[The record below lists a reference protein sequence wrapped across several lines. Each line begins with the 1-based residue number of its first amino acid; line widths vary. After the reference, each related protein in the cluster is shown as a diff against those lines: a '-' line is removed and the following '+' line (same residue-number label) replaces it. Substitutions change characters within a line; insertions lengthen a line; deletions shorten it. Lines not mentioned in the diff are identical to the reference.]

1 MEKEITEAELIE
13 NGKKYKELLT
23 KLLSNDYKL
32 DAEAFKQVSGDIQE
46 AVTLCNEGID
56 DVYAELTY
64 EVIKKAYYS
73 EGIGFIYVGFIRRYI
88 DRCIKSFSDKISKLQ
103 PILDFM
109 NTNMKSE
116 SFAELLVSRKELD
129 KLIYNKYDGFQFVLI
144 TDELRDKMRWFIN
157 DKKILLNPLMD
168 WLIGVY
174 EKESGMFITQ
184 IKGTLPGREVFER
197 IYKYVVF
204 TDDGISFM
212 FSIMTEPG
220 KEDVYI
226 LPAAYGSFEN
236 KLKEGIALYKQRLM
250 YYFSLSKDITDKLDG
265 IIDNMHDAIENNRI

>member
-23 KLLSNDYKL
+23 KLLSNDYKF

-56 DVYAELTY
+56 DVYSELTY

-73 EGIGFIYVGFIRRYI
+73 KGIGFIYVGFIRRYI
-88 DRCIKSFSDKISKLQ
+88 DRCINSFSDKIIKLQ

-157 DKKILLNPLMD
+157 DKKTLLNPLMD

-184 IKGTLPGREVFER
+184 IKGTLPGKEVFER

-236 KLKEGIALYKQRLM
+236 KLKEGIVLYKQRLM
-250 YYFSLSKDITDKLDG
+250 YYFSLSKDITDKFDG